1 MLSTPSSSD
10 FFQLLHVFQIQVF
23 PFFFCWCRLQNTSV
37 HFSSPQIIQ
46 EHHKHTSILIQI
58 VHNMFWMVLKYV
70 QIILPKK
77 STWAHVKYMWGGSAD
92 VAGTGSRRVIQGW
105 ILRGLKHLLYIT
117 ITDFD
122 HCLHYFSLYCL
133 FFYGKAD
140 RSELGALI

>member
-23 PFFFCWCRLQNTSV
+23 PFFFSADVGCKTCQSISARHKSYKNTINTQASSSRLFTTCFEWCWNTFRS
-37 HFSSPQIIQ
+37 FFLR
-46 EHHKHTSILIQI
+46 K
-58 VHNMFWMVLKYV
+58 
-70 QIILPKK
+70 
-77 STWAHVKYMWGGSAD
+77 AHVKYMWGGSAD